1 MDGMNEPTSRRPVAR
16 LWPSRAALALDAAV
30 ALVIGYL
37 SVIGAL
43 FGPPG
48 PLSASRPLNVFLAAL
63 GALALLFRR
72 RAPLAVG
79 LVGVVI
85 SGAVRVA
92 PLEAMAA
99 LATAASRAQDRR
111 QQAAT
116 ACLALLSAA
125 LVTVAFAGRDLVT
138 TLVLIGFLVGLPV
151 GLGFMVGARR
161 SLLAKE
167 RGLLAENTRLE
178 ERNRIAREMH
188 DVLAHQISLIVLHA
202 GALEVNPHQDRAAI
216 AETAGLIRSLGHQ
229 ALEELRGILATL
241 RVEPVHEPP
250 LTPQPGLVD
259 LDALFEDSRAA
270 GLDITMDAEGSRVA
284 LDQQVERTIFRLV
297 QEGLTNVH
305 RHAAGAPTDVR
316 LRFHERWVEVAV
328 TNAPPPPGP
337 AAGEGASGG
346 RGLRGLRERVELLG
360 GTLTAGPTPERGFK
374 LAARLPLTVDRAAR

>member
-1 MDGMNEPTSRRPVAR
+1 
-16 LWPSRAALALDAAV
+16 
-30 ALVIGYL
+30 
-37 SVIGAL
+37 VIGAL

-125 LVTVAFAGRDLVT
+125 LVMVAFAGRDLVT

-216 AETAGLIRSLGHQ
+216 AEIAGLIRSLGHQ

-374 LAARLPLTVDRAAR
+374 LAARLPLTVDRAAG